1 MADACEC
8 GNEPSG
14 SVKCGEFL
22 DWLKLVSFSKRTLHH
37 GVSKKVGPCIVVWSG
52 LEIRL

>member
-8 GNEPSG
+8 GNETSG

-22 DWLKLVSFSKRTLHH
+22 AANQLASQA
-37 GVSKKVGPCIVVWSG
+37 G
-52 LEIRL
+52 LCTME

>member
-1 MADACEC
+1 MKHMMDVVSKTERAVTISIPNYGELVGVIEETVADACEC

-22 DWLKLVSFSKRTLHH
+22 D
-37 GVSKKVGPCIVVWSG
+37 
-52 LEIRL
+52 